1 MSSTNAKLRLRLL
14 SFLCALGAVCGC
26 SKDAALS
33 TPGGAKA
40 ALATMAAAAPTAQSV
55 GDNDALAY
63 EHTIGVETS
72 KDLLQTRLR
81 EVEAAC
87 KADRASGCA
96 ILDVSFRSRQDL
108 PSGSIRMRLSPAGV
122 EPIIAIASKDGKVFE
137 RSTSAEDLAEP
148 VADTERQLALM
159 TLHRERLTELLKRK
173 ELDIDQVMALSKEL
187 ATVQSRIDALGT
199 QRANLRRRID
209 TDLLTINLS
218 LPIAVHIS
226 EQSPVTDALRDF
238 SKNFREAVAMVIR
251 FLAALLPWLAI
262 ILPGLYLMRLSWRW
276 IGRLLPRLG

>member
-1 MSSTNAKLRLRLL
+1 
-14 SFLCALGAVCGC
+14 
-26 SKDAALS
+26 
-33 TPGGAKA
+33 
-40 ALATMAAAAPTAQSV
+40 
-55 GDNDALAY
+55 
-63 EHTIGVETS
+63 
-72 KDLLQTRLR
+72 
-81 EVEAAC
+81 
-87 KADRASGCA
+87 
-96 ILDVSFRSRQDL
+96 
-108 PSGSIRMRLSPAGV
+108 MRLSPAGV

-238 SKNFREAVAMVIR
+238 SENFREAVAMVIR